1 MPVQASYIERIGRL
15 DVVFEGNL
23 DVSVWLVACD
33 ACKTMPPGL
42 QSCILDLRRVEQVF
56 DSGLALLRMLYQRL
70 SEAGVTVSVLCD
82 HPHIRSQI
90 PLVTGLGWRGDSLEC
105 DSACLSQ
112 PSPRAKK
119 TGGVDLLPG

>member
-23 DVSVWLVACD
+23 DVSVWLAVCD
-33 ACKTMPPGL
+33 ACKTIPPGL
-42 QSCILDLRRVEQVF
+42 KSCILDLRRVEQVF

-70 SEAGVTVSVLCD
+70 GEAEVTVSVLCD
-82 HPHIRSQI
+82 HPRIRSQI
-90 PLVTGLGWRGDSLEC
+90 PLFTGAGWRGNTLAC

-112 PSPRAKK
+112 PSLHAKK
-119 TGGVDLLPG
+119 TGGVNLLRV

>member
-23 DVSVWLVACD
+23 DVSVWLAVCD

-42 QSCILDLRRVEQVF
+42 KSCILDLRRVEQVF

-70 SEAGVTVSVLCD
+70 GEAGVTVSVLCD

-119 TGGVDLLPG
+119 TGGEDLLPV